1 MTFLTGGDEM
11 DLKAVM
17 DDYLKN
23 ELINYAI
30 LIKGEWGSGK
40 TFFVK
45 KNIVKRYDNALYIS
59 LYGISSIDKLSE
71 KIYLEIIKSKATTNC
86 VSKFF
91 RKLHQKIFF
100 KILFFIPI
108 LTFKILKL
116 LYELL
121 FKFIWII
128 TYNLVNLKFNIN
140 ISSLSKK
147 DFYGI
152 LKMYKKL
159 DKYILVIDDLERCNM
174 PIEET
179 MGFINDFVENNNM
192 KCILIAN
199 ENEIYKIQSENF
211 ELKILTATNE
221 RIEFYDSDKGT
232 DRYGN
237 KTNGKLDSKDLKNR
251 IEYLY
256 NENDKYKIIKEKLIG
271 KEFTFIPKLEEIYDS
286 LAFKYKEVDVFYD
299 ILNNTKSSVI
309 NEMRLNNF
317 SNIRTLDFY
326 FDNFYHIYKY
336 INNIVEECKIS
347 ENFIYSNICLSIINS
362 CISMKKG
369 YGIRL
374 LSGNKKFDYIS
385 YNEDKSLIF
394 QSNMFLNFDFVNEYL
409 LYNYIEKSNIEETL
423 KEFADSNCDKLS
435 EDDPFNLLNE
445 YWYYSSDEINKILKA
460 ILNNIKSNKY
470 SPSLYRLII
479 KKLACLE
486 AMDYKDQIIKQIIEM
501 IKTKALSGDNIRIDD
516 YELFSNDAASRIYS
530 NYIQQIKNDVERDST
545 IKNNIFLDEILEKD
559 DWAVAFYNYVEQIK
573 PQTLTDKKFLSKIN
587 YKRIIEKLLDS
598 NIKNVYYFKYSLDHI
613 YRFAN
618 LKEYYASDLS
628 CLKQFKK
635 ELNKKL
641 KDKSANDPML
651 KYPFKILLE
660 KVDSIISL
668 LET

>member
-1 MTFLTGGDEM
+1 MSIKKERIYRIFGKILFLLYIVFLIYFLFLAEWYGRTEVTEEYRYNLELFKEIRRFLTYREQLGMFTVLANLLGNIM
-11 DLKAVM
+11 IFVPYGFFISMA
-17 DDYLKN
+17 
-23 ELINYAI
+23 
-30 LIKGEWGSGK
+30 GK
-40 TFFVK
+40 
-45 KNIVKRYDNALYIS
+45 S
-59 LYGISSIDKLSE
+59 MG
-71 KIYLEIIKSKATTNC
+71 
-86 VSKFF
+86 
-91 RKLHQKIFF
+91 FF

-108 LTFKILKL
+108 LIFKILKL
-116 LYELL
+116 FYELL

-221 RIEFYDSDKGT
+221 RIDFYDSDKGT
-232 DRYGN
+232 DRYSN

-309 NEMRLNNF
+309 NAMRLNNF

-336 INNIVEECKIS
+336 INNIVKECKIS

-409 LYNYIEKSNIEETL
+409 LYNYIGKSNIEETL

-435 EDDPFNLLNE
+435 EEDPFNLLNE

-516 YELFSNDAASRIYS
+516 YELFSNDAASHIYS
-530 NYIQQIKNDVERDST
+530 NYIQQIKNDIERDST

-573 PQTLTDKKFLSKIN
+573 PQTLTDKKFLSKI
-587 YKRIIEKLLDS
+587 KRI
-598 NIKNVYYFKYSLDHI
+598 
-613 YRFAN
+613 
-618 LKEYYASDLS
+618 
-628 CLKQFKK
+628 
-635 ELNKKL
+635 
-641 KDKSANDPML
+641 
-651 KYPFKILLE
+651 KIC
-660 KVDSIISL
+660 
-668 LET
+668 